1 VCTGTSD
8 LTGQMI
14 GAFASA
20 AIVQSKLNQTDGE
33 NGTYYKTLMDAAN
46 TLYITV
52 PPPLHVFEMRRRA

>member
-1 VCTGTSD
+1 
-8 LTGQMI
+8 MI